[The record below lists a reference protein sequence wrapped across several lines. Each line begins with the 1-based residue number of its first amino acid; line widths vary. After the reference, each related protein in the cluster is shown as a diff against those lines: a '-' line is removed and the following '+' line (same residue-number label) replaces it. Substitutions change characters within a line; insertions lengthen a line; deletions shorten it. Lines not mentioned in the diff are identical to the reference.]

1 MGKKG
6 TTVIPG
12 AIKKMSGRSAAKST
26 PAKRINTP
34 NYKRKK

>member
-12 AIKKMSGRSAAKST
+12 AIKKMSGRVAAKSSPVKKMKT
-26 PAKRINTP
+26 PTYR
-34 NYKRKK
+34 YKK